1 MSKSL
6 YLECR
11 SGISGDMTVAALLDL
26 GADREVLEKSLESL
40 KLPGYEIAITRVKKS
55 GLDACDFNVILD
67 AEHENHDH
75 DMAYLHGDGAEVH
88 DHPHDHEHHHH
99 DHEEHEHHHHDGECS
114 CGCGHHHHD
123 HEGHHHADEVFTSW
137 GKETIHTYTKDEV
150 SAILKTLEED
160 GSYGNVLR
168 AKGMVAGADGEWIYF
183 DMVPEEHEVRTGAP
197 EYTGRICVIGAEL
210 NEDKLAE
217 LFKVK

>member
-6 YLECR
+6 YLECG

-75 DMAYLHGDGAEVH
+75 DMAYLQDRKGTRLNSSHRH
-88 DHPHDHEHHHH
+88 
-99 DHEEHEHHHHDGECS
+99 
-114 CGCGHHHHD
+114 
-123 HEGHHHADEVFTSW
+123 TSRMPS
-137 GKETIHTYTKDEV
+137 
-150 SAILKTLEED
+150 SA
-160 GSYGNVLR
+160 
-168 AKGMVAGADGEWIYF
+168 
-183 DMVPEEHEVRTGAP
+183 
-197 EYTGRICVIGAEL
+197 
-210 NEDKLAE
+210 
-217 LFKVK
+217 